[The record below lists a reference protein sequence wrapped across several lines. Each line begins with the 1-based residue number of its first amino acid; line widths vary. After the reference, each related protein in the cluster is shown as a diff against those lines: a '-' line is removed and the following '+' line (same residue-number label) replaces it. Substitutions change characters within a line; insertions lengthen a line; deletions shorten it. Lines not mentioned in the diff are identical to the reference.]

1 MFTTWANFLAYE
13 LEGLNAATTKHCAT
27 QGAASFKPFPN
38 TRMVLDCT
46 EVYTECPSGLKTRL
60 QLFSNYK
67 HHNAVKFSVGTSPN
81 GSDVYVSRVWGGRSS
96 DKKIACSNCL
106 DLLQPGEAI
115 MADRCFRIEEVA
127 ARAGKL
133 HIPAFLTATRSQL
146 SASEVT
152 QTRRIARARI
162 HVERAIQ
169 RIKFFAILKFLPIS
183 LLRITEQIFKV
194 CAFLTN
200 FQKPVIAN
208 VVEL

>member
-1 MFTTWANFLAYE
+1 MFTTWADFLAYE

-46 EVYTECPSGLKTRL
+46 EIYTERPSGLKARQ

-67 HHNAVKFSVGTSPN
+67 HHNTVKFLVGTNPN
-81 GSDVYVSRVWGGRSS
+81 GSVVYVSRVWGGWFS

-115 MADRCFRIEEVA
+115 MADRGFLIEEEVA
-127 ARAGKL
+127 ARGAKL

-152 QTRRIARARI
+152 QTRRIARAQI
-162 HVERAIQ
+162 HVERAILH
-169 RIKFFAILKFLPIS
+169 IKLFAILKFLPIS
-183 LLRITEQIFKV
+183 LLHITEQIFKV

-200 FQKPVIAN
+200 FRSLSLPI
-208 VVEL
+208 